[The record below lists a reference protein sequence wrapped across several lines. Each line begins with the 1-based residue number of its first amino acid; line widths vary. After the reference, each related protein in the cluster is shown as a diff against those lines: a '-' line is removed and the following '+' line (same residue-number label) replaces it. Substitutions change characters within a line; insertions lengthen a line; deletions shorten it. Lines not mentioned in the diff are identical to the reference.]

1 MIDYEGNRSLL
12 FEFSLLV
19 LHRRMMPPSVRFD
32 KNLSCQQS
40 FELCMSDSRGI
51 LNYSTSTHAEKRIHD
66 KFVDKIDT
74 TFEHILIGFS
84 ISKYCWIYDMTRHG
98 AHE

>member
-32 KNLSCQQS
+32 KNLSYQQS

-66 KFVDKIDT
+66 KIYIWTHTDRIFYYLHT
-74 TFEHILIGFS
+74 
-84 ISKYCWIYDMTRHG
+84 SKYY
-98 AHE
+98 